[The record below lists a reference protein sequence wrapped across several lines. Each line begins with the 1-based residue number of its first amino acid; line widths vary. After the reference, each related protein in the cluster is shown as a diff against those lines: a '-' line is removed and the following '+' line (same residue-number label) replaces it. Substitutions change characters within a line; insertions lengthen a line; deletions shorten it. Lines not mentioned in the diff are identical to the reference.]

1 MRFVNCT
8 NFIVSALLISRAFEL
23 KFSLIVYVMIVIYDS
38 FVQRAQE
45 MHAHFR
51 SYHQRASYIV

>member
-23 KFSLIVYVMIVIYDS
+23 KFSLIVYVMIAWIIKRLIIHDDS
-38 FVQRAQE
+38 D
-45 MHAHFR
+45 
-51 SYHQRASYIV
+51 I

>member
-23 KFSLIVYVMIVIYDS
+23 KFSLIVYVIIVIISNPDLTLYDS
-38 FVQRAQE
+38 E
-45 MHAHFR
+45 M
-51 SYHQRASYIV
+51 

>member
-23 KFSLIVYVMIVIYDS
+23 KLSLIVYVMIVIYDS

-51 SYHQRASYIV
+51 SYHQMASYIM